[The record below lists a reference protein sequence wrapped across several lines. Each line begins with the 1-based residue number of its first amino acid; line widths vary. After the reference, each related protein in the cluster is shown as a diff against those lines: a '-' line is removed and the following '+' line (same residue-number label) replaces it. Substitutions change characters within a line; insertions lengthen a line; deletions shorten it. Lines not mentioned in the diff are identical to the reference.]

1 MDKFIDN
8 QEGIFLGLPHQ
19 VYRKASGVNFSSL
32 KYMAESPR
40 KYLWALQNPKEQTAA
55 MIFGSIVHALLLE
68 PDTVSSLVVTRPP
81 QWDSWRTNAA
91 KEWRD
96 QQTALVATDE
106 EFAQI
111 QAAAEAVKTDPKA
124 AWILQRAEKEVGIF
138 RKHEATGFLL
148 KGRLDLP
155 FIDLNGNTAVCDI
168 KKVQSVKRGLFSKAV
183 GDRLMHAQLAFYLDL
198 IGANGGGYILA
209 VEEEEPHETRLFK
222 FTDASIA
229 RGRAMYEAWLTK
241 LAWCIKND
249 RYPGID
255 EDSAEVAEI
264 EEPIWIQREEL
275 PY

>member
-1 MDKFIDN
+1 MDKFTDN
-8 QEGIFLGLPHQ
+8 AGGIFLGLPHQ

-32 KYMAESPR
+32 KYMAESPK
-40 KYLWALQNPKEQTAA
+40 KYRWALDNPKEQTAA
-55 MIFGSIVHALLLE
+55 MIFGSCVHALLLE

-96 QQTALVATDE
+96 RQTALVATEE
-106 EFAQI
+106 EFAQMTATA
-111 QAAAEAVKTDPKA
+111 QAVKADPKG
-124 AWILQRAEKEVGIF
+124 AWILQRAEKEVGVF
-138 RKHEATGFLL
+138 RKHEATGLLL

-168 KKVQSVKRGLFSKAV
+168 KKVQSVTRDGMSRAIGNGLY
-183 GDRLMHAQLAFYLDL
+183 HAQLAFYLDL
-198 IGANGGGYILA
+198 IGAKGGGYIQA

-222 FTDASIA
+222 LSDASIE
-229 RGRAMYEAWLTK
+229 RGRAMYESWLTK
-241 LAWCIKND
+241 LAWCIEND

-264 EEPIWIQREEL
+264 SEPMWLQREEF